1 MVKTTLVSLHG
12 FTMNAAG
19 LRHMQSE
26 LESRLTDVVDFVYP
40 DAQHQASVESVAGLA
55 ALMGGFRAKPPNLQ
69 WWNASDDGLT
79 YLGWS
84 ATRTQLAAEVERH
97 EAVGL
102 LGFSQGAAVAASL
115 AAAAGRGEFPKL
127 AFVVLIAGFIPRA
140 VDIAPLFAEP
150 VQVPSLHVW
159 GETDPF
165 ARHAPALL
173 QRFDPNTREVL
184 TWPGRHEVP
193 TTGSAADALVG
204 FIRRHA
210 AGPAATSAEMAP

>member
-1 MVKTTLVSLHG
+1 VRTTLVSLHG

-19 LRHMQSE
+19 LQHMQSE
-26 LESRLTDVVDFVYP
+26 LEERLTDVVDFVYP
-40 DAQHQASVESVAGLA
+40 DAPHRASAQSVAGLA

-69 WWNASDDGLT
+69 WWDASDDGLT
-79 YLGWS
+79 YVGWS
-84 ATRTQLAAEVERH
+84 ATRAQLAAEVERH

-115 AAAAGRGEFPKL
+115 AAASGRGEFPKL

-140 VDIAPLFAEP
+140 VDIAPLFADP
-150 VQVPSLHVW
+150 VRVPSLHVW

-173 QRFDPNTREVL
+173 QRFDPKTREVL
-184 TWPGRHEVP
+184 TWPGRHVVP
-193 TTGSAADALVG
+193 TRGSAGDALVG
-204 FIRRHA
+204 FVRRHA
-210 AGPAATSAEMAP
+210 AGPTATASGTVSR